1 MPDAPD
7 PDSPPEWVAKALV
20 EIVRSTVA
28 VEAEL
33 KTSLARGIGGNRQY
47 EVLVQVG
54 SSPGITPSGVGT
66 ELGLAPS
73 LVSQVLRRLTDLD
86 LVERRLDPA
95 DHRVV
100 NLFVTEAGQ
109 DQLAATVRAIARWW
123 ADNRAG
129 VESRLTDIDPTGAA
143 SNPQEFQTPAD
154 MQGLMARVGRLYR
167 DAGADRARAFGVRRA
182 TERYAIMLLVG
193 LGRLRP
199 SRLAE
204 ELRLSSSGASGLVNR
219 LVDLGLVSRSHD
231 PSIAD
236 RRAVVLELTER
247 GAELAAG
254 YGRAMAGIAALSVP
268 ASRAALDASLMEGPD
283 QPR

>member
-20 EIVRSTVA
+20 DIVRSTVA

-54 SSPGITPSGVGT
+54 NSPGITPSGVGT
-66 ELGLAPS
+66 ELGLSPS

-109 DQLAATVRAIARWW
+109 DQLDTTIRAIARWW
-123 ADNRAG
+123 ADNRAD
-129 VESRLTDIDPTGAA
+129 VESRLRDIDPTGAA
-143 SNPQEFQTPAD
+143 SNPQEFQTPAE
-154 MQGLMARVGRLYR
+154 MLGLMARVGQLYR
-167 DAGADRARAFGVRRA
+167 DAGADRGRAFGVRRA

-193 LGRLRP
+193 LGPLRP

-204 ELRLSSSGASGLVNR
+204 ELRLSSSGATGLVNR
-219 LVDLGLVSRSHD
+219 LVNLGLVSRSHD

-247 GAELAAG
+247 GAELAAE
-254 YGRAMAGIAALSVP
+254 YGRALTGIAAPSVP
-268 ASRAALDASLMEGPD
+268 PSRAALDASLTEEPD
-283 QPR
+283 QPL